1 MALQELVIV
10 NPSRKTTK
18 RRRTNK
24 KRNVK
29 NMARRKVSR
38 RTTPARR
45 KTTARRKTARKT
57 TTRRRKAPARRK
69 TTKRKTTTRRRKAP
83 ARRKTTR
90 RKTTTRRR
98 KAPARRKTTRRKTT
112 TRRRKAPAR
121 RKTTRRRKSPARR
134 KTTRRKT
141 TRRRK
146 SPARR
151 RTSRRRSVSR
161 RKTASRRRSVSRK
174 MSIKAAMKW
183 TRTNL
188 MKFEMMA
195 ALAGGLAISSTLP
208 LLVEGALAKVGIT
221 GYNLTTGY
229 KGAAVSL
236 AAAGVGGYALYSL
249 AGVSAQTAGL
259 FTVAAMLPAAL
270 LALNTAGLNFLP
282 TITVQNNPFSAAAAN
297 GLYGIL
303 GNPSSV
309 IDEPLFGG
317 YHDGMHAGAHMPV
330 MSGHAGDMFGL
341 GGKEINLF

>member
-38 RTTPARR
+38 RKTPARR

-98 KAPARRKTTRRKTT
+98 KAPARRKTTRRRKSPKRRTT
-112 TRRRKAPAR
+112 R
-121 RKTTRRRKSPARR
+121 RKTTRRRKSPKRR
-134 KTTRRKT
+134 TTRRKT

-146 SPARR
+146 SPARRR

-282 TITVQNNPFSAAAAN
+282 TITVQNNPFSAAAQS

-303 GNPSSV
+303 GNPGSV

-330 MSGHAGDMFGL
+330 MGAGDMFGL

>member
-1 MALQELVIV
+1 
-10 NPSRKTTK
+10 
-18 RRRTNK
+18 
-24 KRNVK
+24 
-29 NMARRKVSR
+29 MARRKVSR
-38 RTTPARR
+38 RKTPARR

-69 TTKRKTTTRRRKAP
+69 TKRKTTTRRRKAP

-98 KAPARRKTTRRKTT
+98 KAPARRKTTK
-112 TRRRKAPAR
+112 
-121 RKTTRRRKSPARR
+121 RRKSPKRR
-134 KTTRRKT
+134 TTRRKT
-141 TRRRK
+141 TKRRKSPKRRTARRK

-161 RKTASRRRSVSRK
+161 RKTASRRRSVSRR
-174 MSIKAAMKW
+174 MSIKSAMKW

-195 ALAGGLAISSTLP
+195 ALAGGLAISSSLP
-208 LLVEGALAKVGIT
+208 LLVEGALARVGINQT
-221 GYNLTTGY
+221 LTSGY

-270 LALNTAGLNFLP
+270 LALNQAGLTFLP
-282 TITVQNNPFSAAAAN
+282 TITVQNNPFSAAAQS

-303 GNPSSV
+303 GNPGSV

-330 MSGHAGDMFGL
+330 CLLYTSPSPRD
-341 GGKEINLF
+341 

>member
-1 MALQELVIV
+1 
-10 NPSRKTTK
+10 
-18 RRRTNK
+18 
-24 KRNVK
+24 
-29 NMARRKVSR
+29 
-38 RTTPARR
+38 
-45 KTTARRKTARKT
+45 
-57 TTRRRKAPARRK
+57 
-69 TTKRKTTTRRRKAP
+69 
-83 ARRKTTR
+83 
-90 RKTTTRRR
+90 
-98 KAPARRKTTRRKTT
+98 
-112 TRRRKAPAR
+112 
-121 RKTTRRRKSPARR
+121 
-134 KTTRRKT
+134 
-141 TRRRK
+141 
-146 SPARR
+146 
-151 RTSRRRSVSR
+151 
-161 RKTASRRRSVSRK
+161 

-229 KGAAVSL
+229 KGAAVSS

-282 TITVQNNPFSAAAAN
+282 TITVQNNPFSAAAQS

-303 GNPSSV
+303 GNPGSV
-309 IDEPLFGG
+309 IDEPIFGG

-330 MSGHAGDMFGL
+330 MGAGDMFGL